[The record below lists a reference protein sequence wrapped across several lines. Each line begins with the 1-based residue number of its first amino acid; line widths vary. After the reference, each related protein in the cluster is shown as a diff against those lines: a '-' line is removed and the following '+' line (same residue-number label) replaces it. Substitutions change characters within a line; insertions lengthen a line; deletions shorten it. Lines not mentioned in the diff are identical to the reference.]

1 MRAVVAILTLA
12 LFPGWA
18 AATFIPAPSQS
29 AQPRTSANPERELQ
43 AGIAL
48 TREGRFQEAIPHF
61 LAAHGHVADEYA
73 AAFNL
78 ALCYVATGQPDLAV
92 PLLKGLRDGGHA
104 TAAVYNLLA
113 QAYVGASQPK
123 PALQALQRASALTPN
138 DEKLYLFVADTCMDH
153 QSYNLGLQVVN
164 LGLQHVPKSARLHY
178 QRAYFLSLLERSDM
192 ARKEFVAARSLAP
205 GTDIA
210 FIAGAQED
218 LFAGDMPAAV
228 QIARDAI
235 RQGHGSYILL
245 AILGEALLRAGAAPG
260 QPGFAEAQSSLEKS
274 VADRPN
280 FADSQI
286 ALGKV
291 YLLQGRLEDA
301 ISHLEIARQL
311 SPANPS
317 VYATLADAYRRKGD
331 MAAAQKMLTVL
342 SQLNAQQAAAIRS
355 APGDRKASYATGV
368 GAHR

>member
-1 MRAVVAILTLA
+1 
-12 LFPGWA
+12 
-18 AATFIPAPSQS
+18 
-29 AQPRTSANPERELQ
+29 
-43 AGIAL
+43 
-48 TREGRFQEAIPHF
+48 
-61 LAAHGHVADEYA
+61 
-73 AAFNL
+73 
-78 ALCYVATGQPDLAV
+78 
-92 PLLKGLRDGGHA
+92 
-104 TAAVYNLLA
+104 
-113 QAYVGASQPK
+113 
-123 PALQALQRASALTPN
+123 
-138 DEKLYLFVADTCMDH
+138 
-153 QSYNLGLQVVN
+153 
-164 LGLQHVPKSARLHY
+164 
-178 QRAYFLSLLERSDM
+178 M

-368 GAHR
+368 GAAQPNSPHH